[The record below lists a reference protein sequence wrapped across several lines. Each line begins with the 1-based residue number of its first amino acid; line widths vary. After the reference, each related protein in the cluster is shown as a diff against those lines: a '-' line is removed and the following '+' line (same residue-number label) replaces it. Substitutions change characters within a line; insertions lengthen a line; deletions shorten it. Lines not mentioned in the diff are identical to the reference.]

1 MGLQI
6 GRPSSTLFLGTRC
19 LFTKQIHV
27 VLKDVFPSEFL
38 GFAEFDSEVNIIPSA
53 MRAVLLIVLL
63 GLGKHAICAIYDWY
77 N

>member
-1 MGLQI
+1 
-6 GRPSSTLFLGTRC
+6 
-19 LFTKQIHV
+19 
-27 VLKDVFPSEFL
+27 VFPSEFL

-63 GLGKHAICAIYDWY
+63 GLGKHVNRAIYDWY